1 MATKLNS
8 LSLSLDGAP
17 LIRVSPRCSH
27 ERVSFYIGDDDEYT
41 NRDVSFIT
49 SERYRERLLR
59 AAASFNA
66 IMREPVAQA
75 AE

>member
-27 ERVSFYIGDDDEYT
+27 ERVSFYIGDDDKYT
-41 NRDVSFIT
+41 NHDIGFIT

-59 AAASFNA
+59 AAAEFNR
-66 IMREPVAQA
+66 IMRDPIEQ
-75 AE
+75 EEE